1 VEQNVMAEILRNR
14 QWGLSLQQR
23 WTAHRHHTLSE
34 EAVGDETGVAA
45 APDSDRGVNAVA
57 LEVCELQRGR
67 DPHVDVRMCRVEA
80 VKPRDEPLGR
90 EYRGSTQDEG
100 AAEIV
105 LA

>member
-1 VEQNVMAEILRNR
+1 MLA
-14 QWGLSLQQR
+14 LQQR

-34 EAVGDETGVAA
+34 EAVGDETGVAT
-45 APDSDRGVNAVA
+45 APDSYRGVDAVA
-57 LEVCELQRGR
+57 LEVRQLQSGR

-90 EYRGSTQDEG
+90 EYRRNTQDER